1 MVDVAGSIVSGSP
14 VSAACSVPPAV
25 GAPVAGAA
33 TVPEVVV
40 VPLVHAASTAPRLV
54 APSAKVLKPAAR
66 AMNERRE
73 MLPVRK
79 LRARRSA
86 RCSSSLRC
94 MFPPLFR
101 SAVLAEP
108 SQVCAVEVCWVL
120 PHRCVASLRRRP
132 IRPREALVQ
141 LLRERD
147 GDQDVLLTCH
157 HQ

>member
-14 VSAACSVPPAV
+14 VRAACSVPPAV

-66 AMNERRE
+66 AMNDRRE
-73 MLPVRK
+73 MFPVRK
-79 LRARRSA
+79 LRASRSA

-108 SQVCAVEVCWVL
+108 AQIRAIEVRGVL
-120 PHRCVASLRRRP
+120 PHRCMASLRRRP
-132 IRPREALVQ
+132 VRLGEALVQ

-147 GDQDVLLTCH
+147 GDQDVLFTRH
-157 HQ
+157 H